1 MSLHI
6 QYRPDTLEEI
16 VGNKST
22 VKALTA
28 ILERDREDIPHTFLF
43 HGASG
48 CGKTTFAR
56 IIANHL
62 GCTGADFVE
71 INAGNNRG
79 IETAR
84 TILKT
89 INYKPLSRGVKVILL
104 DEVHATTKDFQNAL
118 IKPLEDTP
126 EHVYFILCT
135 TNPSK
140 LLKTVINR
148 CTSFEVKKLSVTLL
162 SELIEGVL
170 NEEDKEVEEEMIELM
185 ATKADGCPRQVL
197 VLLDQVI
204 DLKPKEQK
212 RAVQAFVTE
221 EEKIIDLCR
230 LLLNKNS
237 KWDKV
242 AKILK
247 GLKEDPEGIRWAL
260 LTYMNKVLLDK
271 ENTQASIVISYF
283 EEPFFNSGNA
293 GLTLACLKCLEK

>member
-6 QYRPDTLEEI
+6 EYRPNTLEEI

-62 GCTGADFVE
+62 GCTGADFIE

-79 IETAR
+79 IDTAR
-84 TILKT
+84 NILKT
-89 INYKPLSRGVKVILL
+89 INYKPLSGRVKVILL

-126 EHVYFILCT
+126 DHVYFILCT

-140 LLKTVINR
+140 LLNTVINR

-162 SELIEGVL
+162 TGLIEDVVQEVKEQGAV
-170 NEEDKEVEEEMIELM
+170 EDEMIEQI
-185 ATKADGCPRQVL
+185 ATKADGCPRQAL

-204 DLKPKEQK
+204 DLKAKEQK
-212 RAVQAFVTE
+212 RAIQAFVTE

-237 KWDKV
+237 K
-242 AKILK
+242 
-247 GLKEDPEGIRWAL
+247 
-260 LTYMNKVLLDK
+260 
-271 ENTQASIVISYF
+271 
-283 EEPFFNSGNA
+283 
-293 GLTLACLKCLEK
+293 